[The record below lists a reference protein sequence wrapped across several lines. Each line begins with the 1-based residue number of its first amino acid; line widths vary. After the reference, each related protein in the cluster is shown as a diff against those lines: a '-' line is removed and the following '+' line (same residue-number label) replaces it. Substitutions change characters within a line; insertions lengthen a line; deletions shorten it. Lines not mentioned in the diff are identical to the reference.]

1 MKKTE
6 VIQNLKCGG
15 CANTITNALN
25 ALPGIKNTAVEI
37 ESNSVTFEYDHE
49 DQIKEVE
56 KKLSQLGYPID
67 SDPNSLL
74 KQAKS
79 YVSCM
84 IGRVSDNKE
93 QKEEV

>member
-25 ALPGIKNTAVEI
+25 SLPGVKNTQVDI
-37 ESNSVTFEYDHE
+37 EGNAVTFEYEQE
-49 DQIKEVE
+49 DQVE
-56 KKLSQLGYPID
+56 AVEHKLSQLGYPID

-79 YVSCM
+79 YFSCM
-84 IGRVSDNKE
+84 IGRVSDSKE
-93 QKEEV
+93 EKEEV

>member
-15 CANTITNALN
+15 CANTITKALN
-25 ALPGIKNTAVEI
+25 DLPGISNTIVDVDT
-37 ESNSVTFEYDHE
+37 NSVSFEYE
-49 DQIKEVE
+49 RAEQIETVE
-56 KKLSQLGYPID
+56 HKLSQLGYPID

-84 IGRVSDNKE
+84 IGRVSDKQE
-93 QKEEV
+93 DSKV